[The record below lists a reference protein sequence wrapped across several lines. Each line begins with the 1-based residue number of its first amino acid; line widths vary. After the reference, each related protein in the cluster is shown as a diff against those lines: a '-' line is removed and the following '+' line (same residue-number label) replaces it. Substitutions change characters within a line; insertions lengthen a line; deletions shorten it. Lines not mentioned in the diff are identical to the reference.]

1 VIEFIFDFLTMHAK
15 HNIELASCVSI
26 YCNVLMLTS
35 GFALNY
41 ALYFVKN
48 DCMTFKQIVSRD
60 NPVFKQLKK
69 LADNARERRT
79 EVKTL
84 LDGVHL
90 IQAYLETFGEPELII
105 IPEGK
110 SSVEATSLIQQLAD
124 IPTIMMPTLMFA
136 ELSPVINASGILAL
150 VKTPQ
155 LAAPI
160 NPSFILM
167 MEDIQ
172 DPGNLGSMLRTA
184 AAAGVEVAYLSTGC
198 TDAWSPKC
206 LRGGQGAQ
214 FLLPIVERAD
224 LVAEI
229 KIFAGQ
235 TFATAMHGESIY
247 KQDLTTPT
255 AFVIGN
261 EGMGLRKLTREAC
274 TKSVTIPMA
283 KSALGQ
289 MESLNAGAATA
300 ICLFERAR
308 QVGIE

>member
-1 VIEFIFDFLTMHAK
+1 
-15 HNIELASCVSI
+15 
-26 YCNVLMLTS
+26 MLTS

-48 DCMTFKQIVSRD
+48 HCMTFKQIVSRD

-69 LADNARERRT
+69 LADNARERRA
-79 EVKTL
+79 EGKTL

-90 IQAYLETFGEPELII
+90 IQAHLDTFGEPELVI

-110 SSVEATSLIQQLAD
+110 SSAEASSLIQQLAD
-124 IPTIMMPTLMFA
+124 IPTIMIPTLMFA
-136 ELSPVINASGILAL
+136 ELSPVTNASGILAL
-150 VKTPQ
+150 VKTPH
-155 LAAPI
+155 LAIPD
-160 NPSFILM
+160 NPQFVLM

-184 AAAGVEVAYLSTGC
+184 VAAGVEVAYLSTGC

-214 FLLPIVERAD
+214 FLLPIVERVD
-224 LVAEI
+224 LESAI
-229 KIFAGQ
+229 KKFAGQ
-235 TFATAMHGESIY
+235 TLATAMQGESIY
-247 KQDLTTPT
+247 RQDLTMPT

-261 EGMGLRKLTREAC
+261 EGIGLRKFTREAC
-274 TKSVTIPMA
+274 TKSITIPMA
-283 KSALGQ
+283 KSANGQ

-308 QVGIE
+308 QVGF